1 MSFLLVFSSRCSSV
15 FLVGTTVQGLSSEEK
30 VSSSMYFGDV
40 LSSDLAHLDEK
51 VAYIS
56 CMH

>member
-1 MSFLLVFSSRCSSV
+1 M
-15 FLVGTTVQGLSSEEK
+15 QGLSSEEK